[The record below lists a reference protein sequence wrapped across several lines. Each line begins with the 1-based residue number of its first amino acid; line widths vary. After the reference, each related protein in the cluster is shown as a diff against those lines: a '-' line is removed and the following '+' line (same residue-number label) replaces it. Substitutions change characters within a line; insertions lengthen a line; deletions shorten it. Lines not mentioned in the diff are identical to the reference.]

1 MSKFSD
7 IVAVLYQENK
17 KYINKR
23 TMQGGALVVALC
35 MLSTMAYVES
45 PAKATRSV
53 ELEPASTAGAFYAV
67 SNIEL
72 SAQQSELV
80 YAASDVTVVSATTDQ
95 VEPDGN
101 DKYDQWADKVMAD
114 VDEYLYI
121 RSEADASSE
130 AIGKLR
136 AGDVATLV
144 DVFDG
149 WYEIESGNAHGFVS
163 ADYCITGIEAYEHAL
178 DVCDSYATTG
188 VAGLRIRSE
197 ASEDSKILKVVP
209 QGTKLTVN
217 TDAEEIEGWISVSY
231 EGNTGYVKSDYVQ
244 VDMAT
249 GEAITLEEE
258 AAAIAAAEEA
268 KAAAA
273 AAAEQAKQEAAA
285 KAASNQTVIASA
297 DDITLLAAIIQ
308 IEAGSEIY
316 EGQVAVGAVVMNRVY
331 SGSYANSVNGVI
343 FQRGQFATSRMSA
356 VIAKGPKASCIQAA
370 QEAMAGSDPTGGLTH
385 FRRAG
390 SKEGLVIGN
399 QNKKNKKKKKK

>member
-121 RSEADASSE
+121 RAEADASSE

-217 TDAEEIEGWISVSY
+217 TDAEEVEGWISVSY

-399 QNKKNKKKKKK
+399 HVFY

>member
-67 SNIEL
+67 SNIEV

-121 RSEADASSE
+121 RAEADASSE

-399 QNKKNKKKKKK
+399 HVFY